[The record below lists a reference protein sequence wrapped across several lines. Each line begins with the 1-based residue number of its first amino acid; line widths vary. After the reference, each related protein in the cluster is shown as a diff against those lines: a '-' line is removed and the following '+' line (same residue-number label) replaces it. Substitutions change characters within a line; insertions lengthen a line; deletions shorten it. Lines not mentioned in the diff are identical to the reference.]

1 MRRVLTSVRART
13 VVPAAALTLAL
24 AATPA
29 WPATRASLKVSPNP
43 VRSGNS
49 LRVHGRAAGCP
60 RGNIV
65 TIISRAFG
73 GPKEFAGVPAV
84 TTKVRAHGAFSTT
97 AIVPRVRRPGHY
109 RVSARCGG
117 GNLGVSVRLRVTA

>member
-1 MRRVLTSVRART
+1 MMRSVRRVLTSVRART

-65 TIISRAFG
+65 TIISR
-73 GPKEFAGVPAV
+73 EFAGVPAV